1 MPLNGFRW
9 SRDSG
14 SSLNNMSQTDVLG
27 RAGGAQTML
36 MARHQKIAKLL
47 DEDFLGET
55 MTKSGENYELTL

>member
-36 MARHQKIAKLL
+36 MTRHQKIAKLL
-47 DEDFLGET
+47 DEDFWV
-55 MTKSGENYELTL
+55 KR